1 MRLTFPCG
9 LVLLPVL
16 LPHAQAQTPL
26 SRENAETHFFAP
38 VAKISK
44 LVNEVNLAFTVTD
57 KRGRFIANLR
67 PDDFALLDN
76 HQSPERLTFFQ
87 QRSNLPLHLAILID
101 ASDSVK
107 SRFKFEQHAAQAF
120 VKRIMRTGTD
130 LVVVI
135 TFNDRVTTIQ
145 EVTGKSSNVS
155 KSLKKAAVGGD
166 TALYDAIVYASE
178 KLRELPEQQ
187 PTRRGIVV
195 LSDGIDTVKRSTL
208 QQAKEAAAR
217 AETMIFAVSSNIVPD
232 DPDAQGDSILKDLA
246 QSSGGIFMPGGDEDQ
261 LKTAFRDLEKALRNQ
276 YVIAYN
282 PAGFRADGSY
292 HTVELIPRKNGLR
305 ANCRR
310 GYYAILLAFH

>member
-9 LVLLPVL
+9 LVLLIVL
-16 LPHAQAQTPL
+16 LPHAQAQMPL

-38 VAKISK
+38 VAKILK
-44 LVNEVNLAFTVTD
+44 VVNEVNLAFTVTD
-57 KRGRFIANLR
+57 KKGRFIANLQ

-76 HQSPERLTFFQ
+76 HQTPERLTFFQ

-130 LVVVI
+130 RVVVI

-155 KSLKKAAVGGD
+155 KSLKKAAAGGD

-195 LSDGIDTVKRSTL
+195 LSDGLDTVKRSTL

-232 DPDAQGDSILKDLA
+232 DPDAQGDPILKDLA
-246 QSSGGIFMPGGDEDQ
+246 QSSGGIFLPGGDEDQ
-261 LKTAFRDLEKALRNQ
+261 IKTAFRDLEKALRNQ

-292 HTVELIPRKNGLR
+292 HTVELVPRKNGLR

-310 GYYAILLAFH
+310 GYYAILRAFH